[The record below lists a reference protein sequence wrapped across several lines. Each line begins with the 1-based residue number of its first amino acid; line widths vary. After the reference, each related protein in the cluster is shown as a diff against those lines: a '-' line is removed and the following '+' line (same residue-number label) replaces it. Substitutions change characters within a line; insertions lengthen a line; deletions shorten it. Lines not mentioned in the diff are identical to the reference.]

1 MYRSQIAELLRL
13 SPEKL
18 FNKAQQVC
26 LDYCGDQVHIRGIIE
41 FSNYCCRQ
49 CLYCGLRA
57 ENKKIIR
64 YRLTESEIMESS
76 ENLVNLGINTIVLQ
90 SGDDFNFKPKQI
102 AGIIKNI
109 KSTYP
114 VALTLSIGER
124 PLEEYELFKKAGADR
139 YLLKQE
145 TADSVRYSKFH
156 PGQSLNH
163 RLKILSHLRTLGY
176 EIGTGFIVGLPGQT
190 EQELVLNLELIDK
203 LQPDMFGIGPFIP
216 QSDTPLGSS
225 PPGSVELTLKVLAV
239 SRIIT
244 CNSHIPATTA
254 LSSLDPQQGLLR
266 GLNAGCNVIMVDYT
280 PDKYRHN
287 YQIYD
292 HKDHITL
299 EKTVKVISQ
308 ANRVVGSGWG
318 SSLKK

>member
-1 MYRSQIAELLRL
+1 M
-13 SPEKL
+13 
-18 FNKAQQVC
+18 
-26 LDYCGDQVHIRGIIE
+26 HIRGIIE

-57 ENKKIIR
+57 DNKKINR
-64 YRLTESEIMESS
+64 YRLTELEIIKSV
-76 ENLVNLGINTIVLQ
+76 ENLVNMGINTIVLQ
-90 SGDDFNFKPKQI
+90 SGDDFNFKPEQI
-102 AGIIKNI
+102 AGIIRSI

-124 PLEEYELFKKAGADR
+124 PLKEYELFRKAGADR

-145 TADSVRYSKFH
+145 TADPKRYLKYH
-156 PGQSLNH
+156 PGQSLGN

-190 EQELVLNLELIDK
+190 EQELVLNLELIQQ

-216 QSDTPLGSS
+216 QSDTPLGKS
-225 PPGSVELTLKVLAV
+225 PPGSVEVTLKVLAV

-244 CNSHIPATTA
+244 RNSHIPATTA

-280 PDKYRHN
+280 PDIYRNN

-308 ANRVVGSGWG
+308 ANRIRGSGWG
-318 SSLKK
+318 SSLKKSG